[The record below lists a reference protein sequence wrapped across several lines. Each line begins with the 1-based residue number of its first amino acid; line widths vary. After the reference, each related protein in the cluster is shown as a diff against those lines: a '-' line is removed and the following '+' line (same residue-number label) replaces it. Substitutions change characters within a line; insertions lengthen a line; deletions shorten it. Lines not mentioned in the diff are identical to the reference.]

1 LCRRTV
7 EVRVANESLLLN
19 ADPTLTGVIN
29 TVLVIK
35 DVRVTELRCCTGQST
50 GARARRWDPLFA
62 LS

>member
-1 LCRRTV
+1 M

-50 GARARRWDPLFA
+50 GARARR
-62 LS
+62 

>member
-1 LCRRTV
+1 M

-29 TVLVIK
+29 TVLVIEG
-35 DVRVTELRCCTGQST
+35 VRVRELRCTGQST